1 MYQGISGHPV
11 SVRRHWFARCESWSM
26 RARDNFPV
34 ILFLSCRVLIH
45 NIDTK
50 IQKRKD
56 LIKIISFKQTSYIR
70 YRGSMLRLLGVSL
83 FKINNWSGYFSILL
97 VLINAHWFLMFMTS
111 VTFKITCLFKL
122 NIPPTFEW
130 IIYYCKKMR
139 FCGDRY

>member
-1 MYQGISGHPV
+1 
-11 SVRRHWFARCESWSM
+11 M

-50 IQKRKD
+50 IQNGKD

-83 FKINNWSGYFSILL
+83 FKINNWSGLFFNIACSYKCAL
-97 VLINAHWFLMFMTS
+97 VFNVYDICHF
-111 VTFKITCLFKL
+111 
-122 NIPPTFEW
+122 
-130 IIYYCKKMR
+130 
-139 FCGDRY
+139 